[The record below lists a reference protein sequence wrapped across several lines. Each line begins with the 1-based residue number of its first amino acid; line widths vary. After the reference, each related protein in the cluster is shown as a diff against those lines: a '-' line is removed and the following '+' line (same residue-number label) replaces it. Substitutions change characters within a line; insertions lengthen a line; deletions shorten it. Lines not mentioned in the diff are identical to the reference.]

1 MSSKENIRPLQNHMP
16 TRNSSKSSIPR
27 TARPDTVP
35 LGIKGMALAD
45 DSANSNPPAKVQ
57 MVKVT
62 KKDELMEK
70 RIKGL
75 EKRVDCNA
83 HVNRDKISS
92 LDDRL
97 TKLEAHYYSKFSQTF
112 DTLETPK
119 KAESPSALIKSPP
132 VPALKRRMDE
142 AMEWEKSMM
151 SGEITLTGIEEAE
164 EGGEDEET
172 QQNGVQGLQVSFL
185 MASMTQS
192 QQTIA
197 SLQFDLDVER
207 GRIADLEARLED
219 VEDSNDVRDASLI
232 LQNTYTYLATPPLTP
247 TTPTTSLLPSGG
259 LSTGISHVKSSSMD
273 PLPSYA
279 ALRAHHAYA
288 LRYIIAKL
296 RWEQANNLYLPGQD
310 AVWNHDQMI
319 IELEKELHNVEEAK
333 KSLNKFPN
341 CFAPVWFPKPHG
353 PRTPEEDEEIKKLE
367 AEKDKI
373 IDEKLNQHFP
383 FLKQLFIGPKTKQQ
397 ARNDLLLR
405 EQLREGDF
413 EDLSVLLP
421 SANMKMLLAEQQK
434 KAGAPKKNYEQQ
446 RMEKEQAKIAVYLE
460 AHPQSPRKIN
470 MSNPASVPMASVS
483 SKFFGP
489 LTKEQHVASRVKTSL
504 QIKDQTLYEAQ
515 RRQRQIILGW
525 LHKPW
530 DKYDKEA
537 AVLMETMAELAK
549 ERLDVKKKGTDQVE
563 PKKNEKV
570 IAVQ

>member
-1 MSSKENIRPLQNHMP
+1 
-16 TRNSSKSSIPR
+16 
-27 TARPDTVP
+27 
-35 LGIKGMALAD
+35 
-45 DSANSNPPAKVQ
+45 
-57 MVKVT
+57 
-62 KKDELMEK
+62 
-70 RIKGL
+70 
-75 EKRVDCNA
+75 
-83 HVNRDKISS
+83 
-92 LDDRL
+92 
-97 TKLEAHYYSKFSQTF
+97 
-112 DTLETPK
+112 
-119 KAESPSALIKSPP
+119 
-132 VPALKRRMDE
+132 
-142 AMEWEKSMM
+142 
-151 SGEITLTGIEEAE
+151 
-164 EGGEDEET
+164 
-172 QQNGVQGLQVSFL
+172 
-185 MASMTQS
+185 
-192 QQTIA
+192 
-197 SLQFDLDVER
+197 
-207 GRIADLEARLED
+207 
-219 VEDSNDVRDASLI
+219 
-232 LQNTYTYLATPPLTP
+232 
-247 TTPTTSLLPSGG
+247 
-259 LSTGISHVKSSSMD
+259 
-273 PLPSYA
+273 
-279 ALRAHHAYA
+279 
-288 LRYIIAKL
+288 
-296 RWEQANNLYLPGQD
+296 
-310 AVWNHDQMI
+310 MI